1 MHMAELSGDNVAC
14 RRGER
19 HVFADVSFSLRSGG
33 ALVLIGRNGAGKSSL
48 LRMLAGLLP
57 VADGHIAW
65 DGVDIARDHD
75 LHRTR
80 VRFVGHADAVKPALS
95 VVENL
100 HPWAVLWGGHAS
112 ARERIREALAHLGIE
127 RLAEMPGR
135 WLSAGQRR
143 RVALSRLLLAPA
155 PLWLLDE
162 PRAGLDGDAADRLD
176 RAVERHRADG
186 GMVVMALHEGARP
199 PGACFLDLGMERSA
213 KC

>member
-1 MHMAELSGDNVAC
+1 MHMAELSGEGVAC
-14 RRGER
+14 SRGER
-19 HVFADVSFSLRSGG
+19 NVFADLSFRLLSGG

-57 VADGHIAW
+57 VAGGRVAW
-65 DGVDIARDHD
+65 DGVDIARDSD

-100 HPWAVLWGGHAS
+100 HPWAVLWGGRAS
-112 ARERIREALAHLGIE
+112 AMERTRSALAHLDIE

-176 RAVERHRADG
+176 HAVERHRADG

-199 PGACFLDLGMERSA
+199 PGACFLDLGMVRAA

>member
-1 MHMAELSGDNVAC
+1 MAELSGEDVAC

-19 HVFADVSFSLRSGG
+19 HVFAHLSFFLRSGG

-57 VADGHIAW
+57 VADGRIAW
-65 DGVDIARDHD
+65 DGVDIARADD

-100 HPWAVLWGGHAS
+100 HPWAVLWGDRAS
-112 ARERIREALAHLGIE
+112 AMERTRNALAHLDIE
-127 RLAEMPGR
+127 RLADMPGR

-162 PRAGLDGDAADRLD
+162 PRAGLDGDAVQRLD
-176 RAVERHRADG
+176 RAVERHRAGG

-199 PGACFLDLGMERSA
+199 PGACLLDLGLERSA